1 MDKFSLCIQTVV
13 RLELQHF
20 IPQTAS
26 QDKDY
31 RGDVMDC
38 VTIEQAETRAVSKP
52 SLWLSELAR
61 TLVRRIVR
69 RERLDLEGMPDRVK
83 RDLGFLDGREPRYEA
98 EPWR

>member
-1 MDKFSLCIQTVV
+1 
-13 RLELQHF
+13 
-20 IPQTAS
+20 
-26 QDKDY
+26 
-31 RGDVMDC
+31 MDC

-52 SLWLSELAR
+52 SLWLSELVR

>member
-1 MDKFSLCIQTVV
+1 
-13 RLELQHF
+13 
-20 IPQTAS
+20 
-26 QDKDY
+26 
-31 RGDVMDC
+31 MDC
-38 VTIEQAETRAVSKP
+38 VTIEQADTRAVSKP

-61 TLVRRIVR
+61 IVRRIVR

>member
-1 MDKFSLCIQTVV
+1 MQTVV

-20 IPQTAS
+20 MQQAAS

-38 VTIEQAETRAVSKP
+38 ATIEQAEKRTVSRP
-52 SLWLSELAR
+52 SLWLFGVAR
-61 TLVRRIVR
+61 TLVRRFVR
-69 RERLDLEGMPDRVK
+69 RERLDLEGLPDRVK
-83 RDLGFLDGREPRYEA
+83 RDLGFMDGREPRYEA